1 MIWRCVGVV
10 WLWLLLGGV
19 AAAQSPGLDC
29 ERAGAAAERA
39 AGLPSGL
46 LLAIGKVESGRFDGF
61 SERREPWPWAVDV
74 GGTPL
79 FLANVTDAVAAVR
92 GAAANGVLADVG
104 CFQISLLYHP
114 HAFASLAEAFD
125 PGANARYAAG
135 FLSELYARTGS
146 WPAAVALYHSATPAL
161 GEPYAACARG
171 LAGGRRASD
180 ANGSGGGRGAGHYAW
195 RAGFRGVCGDIGLG
209 AAAAGGRWAAGR
221 GSVRRVH
228 TEAVEVF

>member
-114 HAFASLAEAFD
+114 HAFASLAVAFD

-161 GEPYAACARG
+161 GEPYAARV
-171 LAGGRRASD
+171 LA
-180 ANGSGGGRGAGHYAW
+180 AW
-195 RAGFRGVCGDIGLG
+195 RAGGAPVMPTVAVVAGVRVITPGAPGSGEYVVTLASVPLPRVVVGLPVG
-209 AAAAGGRWAAGR
+209 
-221 GSVRRVH
+221 VR
-228 TEAVEVF
+228 